1 MNKYVLNISY
11 TDHVTGVGF
20 FKNIEK
26 VCQNYVYTIYLPSY
40 AVGSCGM
47 TMDQMEDI
55 FVLASKTGIVF
66 DYVTVAD
73 DHFCTDARLVIVENV
88 PALTLSKDARINC
101 PATFIFGGDL

>member
-1 MNKYVLNISY
+1 MKKNVLNITY
-11 TDHVTGVGF
+11 TDHIKGVGL
-20 FKNIEK
+20 FKSTEGSG
-26 VCQNYVYTIYLPSY
+26 QNNVRTIYLPSY

-66 DYVTVAD
+66 DYVTVSD
-73 DHFCTDARLVIVENV
+73 DNFCTDARLVIVENV